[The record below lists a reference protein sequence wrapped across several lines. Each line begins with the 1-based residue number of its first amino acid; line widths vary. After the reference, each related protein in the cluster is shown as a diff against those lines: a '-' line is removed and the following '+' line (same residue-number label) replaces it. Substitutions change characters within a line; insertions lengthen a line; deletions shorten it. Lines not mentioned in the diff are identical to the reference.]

1 MCIKTTMSKRNQL
14 VLSPPYPVESAL
26 TTLGAN
32 LRTARLRR
40 GLTVRDVA
48 ERIGVDR
55 RSVADAERGK
65 PSTSVAVYVAALW
78 ALGLIEQLTPVADP
92 AADREGMALV
102 AQREP
107 KRARARAGLDN
118 DF

>member
-1 MCIKTTMSKRNQL
+1 MSKRNSL
-14 VLSPPYPVESAL
+14 VQSPPYPVEAAL

-40 GLTVRDVA
+40 SLSIQVIA

-65 PSTSVAVYVAALW
+65 PSTSVAVYVAILW
-78 ALGLIEQLTPVADP
+78 ALGLADQLAPVANP
-92 AADREGMALV
+92 VADREGLALA

-107 KRARARAGLDN
+107 KRARHKEMLDN

>member
-1 MCIKTTMSKRNQL
+1 MTKRNPL
-14 VLSPPYPVESAL
+14 VRSPPYPVESAL
-26 TTLGAN
+26 TALGAN

-40 GLTVRDVA
+40 GLSIQEIA
-48 ERIGVDR
+48 ERISVDR

-65 PSTSVAVYVAALW
+65 PSTSVVVYIAILW
-78 ALGLIEQLTPVADP
+78 VLGLVNQFEHVADP
-92 AADREGMALV
+92 TEDREGLALA

-107 KRARARAGLDN
+107 KRARRKETLDN